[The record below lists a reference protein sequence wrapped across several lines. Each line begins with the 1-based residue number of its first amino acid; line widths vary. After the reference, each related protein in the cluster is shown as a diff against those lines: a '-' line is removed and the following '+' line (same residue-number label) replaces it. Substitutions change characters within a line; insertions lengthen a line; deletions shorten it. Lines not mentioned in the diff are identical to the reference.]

1 MSTTSSSTPNGS
13 GSTSVAEQVLS
24 MCSRQLARPI
34 ATWRASPPQRTRARP
49 CSCRRWIVCWSRS
62 AQAGPG
68 PRRSGC
74 SSQRLETDCREARM
88 PANCRRFRRLP
99 KPFASVSII
108 TLSLLA
114 GSDPARAY
122 RPFDGTDAAVAKKG
136 EMEIELQ
143 PAGRLRDESG
153 TGLIAPATVIN
164 YGLSEDWEAVFEGQ
178 GQTLLSPP
186 GPTSLTA
193 AGAFLK
199 HVLVPGSLQDKTG
212 PSVATEFGVL
222 LPDSTGNS
230 GVGASLAG
238 IVSQRWDWGTIHLNA
253 ETALTRD
260 HHGDVF
266 VGSIVEGP
274 SKWSV
279 RPVAEFFV
287 EKEFGQFNTIS
298 ALVGLIW
305 QLRDGL
311 SVDVGLRH
319 ALTNGRPGNEVRA
332 GVTYG
337 FPLRALDA
345 RTAQYR

>member
-1 MSTTSSSTPNGS
+1 
-13 GSTSVAEQVLS
+13 
-24 MCSRQLARPI
+24 
-34 ATWRASPPQRTRARP
+34 
-49 CSCRRWIVCWSRS
+49 
-62 AQAGPG
+62 
-68 PRRSGC
+68 
-74 SSQRLETDCREARM
+74 M

-114 GSDPARAY
+114 WPDPARAY

-153 TGLIAPATVIN
+153 TSLIAPATVIN

-178 GQTLLSPP
+178 GQTPLSPP

-222 LPDSTGNS
+222 LPDSTGSS

-260 HHGDVF
+260 HHGDLF
-266 VGSIVEGP
+266 LGAIVEGP
-274 SKWSV
+274 STWTV
-279 RPVAEFFV
+279 RPVAEIFY
-287 EKEFGQFNTIS
+287 ENEFGKEQTFS
-298 ALVGLIW
+298 GLVGLIYRV
-305 QLRDGL
+305 RDNL
-311 SVDVGLRH
+311 SFDVAIRH
-319 ALTNGRPGNEVRA
+319 ALTGGHPANEIRA
-332 GVTYG
+332 GVTFG
-337 FPLRALDA
+337 FPLSFFENHA
-345 RTAQYR
+345 AQREAPHILPR